1 MQSQV
6 EIPPKSCKNL
16 SNQAGDVTYT
26 GRILP
31 PWNPATRQAM
41 LMVPDMSV
49 PVLRADA
56 QDQGSLGP
64 AVCSSGTW
72 EQ

>member
-1 MQSQV
+1 MKLIELVDTAFTLLMQSQV

-31 PWNPATRQAM
+31 P
-41 LMVPDMSV
+41 
-49 PVLRADA
+49 
-56 QDQGSLGP
+56 
-64 AVCSSGTW
+64 
-72 EQ
+72 